1 MEVVTLKNKIYL
13 DTIAPATTKP
23 VKNKYIPTIST
34 IEETIY
40 AGEKKGKTFK
50 IENAIG
56 LKITIDNFT
65 VGERDLYK
73 LFPTRY
79 KEFHYSILGKPNPK
93 TGDLNKIISIYFPKK
108 MIIEHN
114 ITVSYRIKMQQY
126 IFTLIENTSQS

>member
-1 MEVVTLKNKIYL
+1 MKNKIYL

-79 KEFHYSILGKPNPK
+79 KEFHYSISGKPNPK